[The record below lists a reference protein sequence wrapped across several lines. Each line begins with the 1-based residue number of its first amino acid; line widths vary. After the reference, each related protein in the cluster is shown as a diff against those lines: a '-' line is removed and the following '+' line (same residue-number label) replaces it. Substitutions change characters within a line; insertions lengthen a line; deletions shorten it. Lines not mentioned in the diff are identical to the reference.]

1 MANVDDARNL
11 QGEVESEWNR
21 LQNADL
27 PDDDRAAIEAF
38 GNYRQGRVARNTLR
52 QDLGNLRR
60 AADAADSSM
69 VDFDSRSDVD
79 AVMTE
84 LSNRGVEKPESKNAY
99 LRCLRQFFKWLTAEP
114 DYGDY
119 DWVDDVEDYATNGD
133 GRRLKA
139 EEYLS
144 EAEVTALR
152 EAATHPRETA
162 LIEFLADTG
171 ARINVVCNLRRG
183 DVDLESEPPTFT
195 PNPNAKDGYKGVEIK
210 RYPIHYSERSIRRW
224 MNKNHPDDH
233 DDAPLFPVKI
243 GYDADDRSNMA
254 MHPQTAFDAIKSL
267 AEKTDVDPDRVSP
280 HAFRHAA
287 VRRMKVDP
295 DFDFDWEA
303 VKMRTAWSDR
313 AFESMKELYGA
324 LGEDEQLDFFADRAG
339 RDVDGDDDE
348 SLPSVYRECRSCGEE
363 NRRDARYCDRCGK
376 ALTDAAET
384 VDEEVGDDI
393 TESYAAADDADT
405 VDKVA
410 KIESLLDDPDVK
422 EAFAT
427 RIADDE

>member
-27 PDDDRAAIEAF
+27 SDDDRTAIEAF
-38 GNYRQGRVARNTLR
+38 ANYRQGRVARNTLR
-52 QDLGNLRR
+52 QDMGNLRR
-60 AADAADSSM
+60 AAAATDGSL
-69 VDFDSRSDVD
+69 VDFDGRSNVD
-79 AVMTE
+79 AVMAA
-84 LSNRGVEKPESKNAY
+84 LSNQGVEKPESKNAY
-99 LRCLRQFFKWLTAEP
+99 LRCLRQFFKWLGDEP
-114 DYGDY
+114 AYGTY
-119 DWVDDVEDYATNGD
+119 EWVDGVEDYATNGN

-139 EEYLS
+139 EEYLT

-152 EAATHPRETA
+152 EAATHPREKA
-162 LIEFLADTG
+162 LIDFLSDTG
-171 ARINVVCNLRRG
+171 ARINVVCNLRRK
-183 DVDLESEPPTFT
+183 DVDLENEPPTFT

-210 RYPIHYSERSIRRW
+210 RYPIHYCEQSLRRW
-224 MNKNHPDDH
+224 MNKNHHDEH

-243 GYDADDRSNMA
+243 GYDADDRQNMA

-287 VRRMKVDP
+287 VRRMKRDP
-295 DFDFDWEA
+295 DFNFDWET

-324 LGEDEQLDFFADRAG
+324 LGEDEQLEYFADRAG
-339 RDVDGDDDE
+339 RETDDDADE

-376 ALTDAAET
+376 ALTDEDT
-384 VDEEVGDDI
+384 VDDATADDVK
-393 TESYAAADDADT
+393 ESYAVADDADT
-405 VDKVA
+405 VEKVQA
-410 KIESLLDDPDVK
+410 IESLLGDPDVK
-422 EAFAT
+422 EAFAEHLH
-427 RIADDE
+427 DDE